1 MSSCGQDVIG
11 KPERASPIMQN
22 RPSGKELWRL
32 ANITDRAR
40 NYRHF
45 LFGFSDYG
53 DLVRLTLF
61 VQCECQPLGLLA
73 IGGSMLRLMANCD
86 GVVRAEHRLIPL

>member
-1 MSSCGQDVIG
+1 M
-11 KPERASPIMQN
+11 
-22 RPSGKELWRL
+22 
-32 ANITDRAR
+32 TDRAR

-61 VQCECQPLGLLA
+61 VQCECQLLGLLA
-73 IGGSMLRLMANCD
+73 TGGSMLRSIANCV
-86 GVVRAEHRLIPL
+86 GVVKAVHRLIPHCNAFPIWRER